1 MGKHLIYIMIAL
13 VIVVVMWSIASV
25 GTKKSSIANR
35 EIVTNTNITVDA
47 TNITT
52 NVWDYLNSKKNTT
65 VGSSDGEPEVTKPPK
80 DPDLTITIEL
90 N

>member
-1 MGKHLIYIMIAL
+1 MIAL

-65 VGSSDGEPEVTKPPK
+65 VGSSDVEPEVTKQPK
-80 DPDLTITIEL
+80 DPDLTITI
-90 N
+90 